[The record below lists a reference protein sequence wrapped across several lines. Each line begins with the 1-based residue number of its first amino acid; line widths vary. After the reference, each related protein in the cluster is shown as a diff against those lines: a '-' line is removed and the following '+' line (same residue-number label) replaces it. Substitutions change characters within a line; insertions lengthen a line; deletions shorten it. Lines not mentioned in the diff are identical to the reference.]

1 VSVQKVRSVGVKFW
15 FDVAE
20 AISLDM
26 WDKKVIWYRLKSV
39 QHE

>member
-1 VSVQKVRSVGVKFW
+1 MQDKKVERERKNVSVQKVRSVGVKFW

-26 WDKKVIWYRLKSV
+26 
-39 QHE
+39 